1 MIEFDQKDIKK
12 IRTIKVFIDA
22 ASQIIEEEDI
32 ESVTIRKVAKI
43 AGYNSATIYNYFD
56 NCNQL
61 IFFAATKFLKDYVQE
76 MPDYIA
82 RGENE
87 LEKLILMWECFCL
100 HSFRKP
106 KIFYAIFADDIG
118 GRPGT
123 LLKNYYQ
130 LYPEDLGSPP
140 EELIPMLVET
150 RLSRRTSISMEPV
163 LEAGFFSQ
171 ETASEIDEEIRLV
184 YHGMLSLI
192 INKRIKCEPEEAT
205 ERTMK
210 HIRKI
215 FYNAVESDNRDQRDI
230 QEKAPVS

>member
-22 ASQIIEEEDI
+22 ASQIIEEEGI
-32 ESVTIRKVAKI
+32 ENVTIRKVAKI

-61 IFFAATKFLKDYVQE
+61 IFFAATKFLKDYVQA
-76 MPDYIA
+76 MPDYIDQ
-82 RGENE
+82 GDNE
-87 LEKLILMWECFCL
+87 LEQLILMWECFCL

-106 KIFYAIFADDIG
+106 KIYYAIFADDIG

-123 LLKNYYQ
+123 LIKNYYQ
-130 LYPEDLGSPP
+130 LFPEDLGSPP

-150 RLSRRTSISMEPV
+150 RLSRRTSISMKPV
-163 LEAGFFSQ
+163 LEAGFFSK
-171 ETASEIDEEIRLV
+171 EIASEIDEEIRLV

-192 INKRIKCEPEEAT
+192 INKRIDCEPEEAT
-205 ERTMK
+205 AKVMN
-210 HIRKI
+210 HIRRI
-215 FYNAVESDNRDQRDI
+215 FAYAVEQDNKDNL
-230 QEKAPVS
+230 EKTPV